1 MSFKVLSVRESLDIS
16 KLGGTGNQ
24 GSASFMRDQSGELRS
39 EEWGLGSDHNCRQSA
54 RHSRAR
60 PSVMVTSSAQIRV
73 SPPVVILITCQQC
86 QSWSWSPLYKLVA
99 CASTDQVIRHNVGS
113 KSS

>member
-39 EEWGLGSDHNCRQSA
+39 EEWGLGSDDNCQSA

-60 PSVMVTSSAQIRV
+60 PSVMVTSSAQVRV
-73 SPPVVILITCQQC
+73 SP
-86 QSWSWSPLYKLVA
+86 
-99 CASTDQVIRHNVGS
+99 IRLL
-113 KSS
+113 